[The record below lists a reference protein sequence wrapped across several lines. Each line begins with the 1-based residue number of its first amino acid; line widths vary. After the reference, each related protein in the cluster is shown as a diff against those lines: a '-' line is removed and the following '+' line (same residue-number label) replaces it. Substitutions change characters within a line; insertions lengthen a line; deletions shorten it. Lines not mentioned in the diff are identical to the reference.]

1 MLWSAAE
8 QLLFC
13 FGKEGFPAYV
23 PGRRGGIS
31 RLKSCLAVGQQAQ
44 LKAPAWPGGGTQSWK
59 ISFVSK
65 IREIWKVSTVGSA
78 WIERSQSRGCQRWPR
93 FWSQSSLL
101 GGVGPASW
109 IPARPYETSRQSWEK
124 VQEMMSGSPCHRQKG
139 LPLSCCRPE
148 HGFVLL
154 QSSAISFTPRCFVW
168 ADI

>member
-13 FGKEGFPAYV
+13 FEKEGFPAYV
-23 PGRRGGIS
+23 PGRRGGIF

-44 LKAPAWPGGGTQSWK
+44 LKAPAWPGGRTRSWK

-65 IREIWKVSTVGSA
+65 IREIWKVSTAVSA
-78 WIERSQSRGCQRWPR
+78 WIERSQSRGCQWWPR

-109 IPARPYETSRQSWEK
+109 APARLYETLRQSWEK
-124 VQEMMSGSPCHRQKG
+124 VQEMVSGSHPCHRQRG

-148 HGFVLL
+148 CGFVLL
-154 QSSAISFTPRCFVW
+154 QSSATSFNSR
-168 ADI
+168 